1 MCGAFP
7 STLCR
12 KRLRTLDPAHRFA
25 GFVVLKAPDVPS
37 VLVELG
43 FLTNRDDEKLLT
55 SATWRAGMAKTMS
68 RAVDRYFGDRMA
80 EGPN

>member
-1 MCGAFP
+1 KSVVDYA
-7 STLCR
+7 SQNTV
-12 KRLRTLDPAHRFA
+12 TLDLAHRFA

-37 VLVELG
+37 VLIELG
-43 FLTNRDDEKLLT
+43 FLTNSQDEKQIT
-55 SATWRAGMAKTMS
+55 SPAWHTKMARSLS